1 MKQSKTMEL
10 KKPVRVSLARQVLT
24 AMESMIRSGKWKVG
38 DRIPAEAELA
48 RAFSVSHNTI
58 REALQS
64 LIHMGMLEARPGDGT
79 YVMASDRF
87 AVAVSNRL
95 KESELPQILEARLA
109 LEKEIARLAAV
120 KRTDEDLKELEN
132 ALEDCHGRVRQGI
145 EDDMLFH
152 AAVARATHNPV
163 LSELYNVVIRHVQ
176 ENLEKLLQEKQY
188 DSGAMKLH
196 DDLLAAIRNQEAD
209 EAENIIVKIVEFDT
223 VSIGGHALLKLTEQA
238 IPIMRNRH
246 FFLFGLFSKAVR
258 RNEIGEQESRTGM
271 NNSERKSVA
280 FCIHW

>member
-109 LEKEIARLAAV
+109 LEKEIARLASV
-120 KRTDEDLKELEN
+120 KRTTCCFMPPWL
-132 ALEDCHGRVRQGI
+132 ALRI
-145 EDDMLFH
+145 
-152 AAVARATHNPV
+152 
-163 LSELYNVVIRHVQ
+163 IRCSR
-176 ENLEKLLQEKQY
+176 NCITW
-188 DSGAMKLH
+188 SSAMC
-196 DDLLAAIRNQEAD
+196 
-209 EAENIIVKIVEFDT
+209 
-223 VSIGGHALLKLTEQA
+223 
-238 IPIMRNRH
+238 
-246 FFLFGLFSKAVR
+246 R
-258 RNEIGEQESRTGM
+258 RIWKGCFRRSNTTP
-271 NNSERKSVA
+271 A
-280 FCIHW
+280 P

>member
-95 KESELPQILEARLA
+95 KEYELPQILE
-109 LEKEIARLAAV
+109 ARLAAV

-223 VSIGGHALLKLTEQA
+223 VSIGGSC
-238 IPIMRNRH
+238 P
-246 FFLFGLFSKAVR
+246 S
-258 RNEIGEQESRTGM
+258 
-271 NNSERKSVA
+271 
-280 FCIHW
+280 

>member
-109 LEKEIARLAAV
+109 AV
-120 KRTDEDLKELEN
+120 KRTDEDLKDLEN
-132 ALEDCHGRVRQGI
+132 ALKDCHGRVRQGI

-176 ENLEKLLQEKQY
+176 ENLERLLQEKQY

-223 VSIGGHALLKLTEQA
+223 VSIGG
-238 IPIMRNRH
+238 
-246 FFLFGLFSKAVR
+246 
-258 RNEIGEQESRTGM
+258 
-271 NNSERKSVA
+271 A
-280 FCIHW
+280 FIS

>member
-1 MKQSKTMEL
+1 MKKSKTMEL
-10 KKPVRVSLARQVLT
+10 KKPVRVSLSRQVLT

-120 KRTDEDLKELEN
+120 KRTEEDLKELK
-132 ALEDCHGRVRQGI
+132 DCHARVRPGI

-163 LSELYNVVIRHVQ
+163 LAELYNVVIRHVQ
-176 ENLEKLLQEKQY
+176 ENLEGLLQEKQY
-188 DSGAMKLH
+188 DAGAMKLH
-196 DDLLAAIRNQEAD
+196 DDLLDAIRQREAD
-209 EAENIIVKIVEFDT
+209 TAENIIVKIVEFDT
-223 VSIGGHALLKLTEQA
+223 VSIGGQ
-238 IPIMRNRH
+238 
-246 FFLFGLFSKAVR
+246 FSA
-258 RNEIGEQESRTGM
+258 
-271 NNSERKSVA
+271 
-280 FCIHW
+280 

>member
-1 MKQSKTMEL
+1 MKKSKTMEL
-10 KKPVRVSLARQVLT
+10 KKPVRVSLSRQVLT

-109 LEKEIARLAAV
+109 AV
-120 KRTDEDLKELEN
+120 KRTEEDLK
-132 ALEDCHGRVRQGI
+132 ALESALKDCHARVRPGI

-163 LSELYNVVIRHVQ
+163 LAELYNVVIRHVQ
-176 ENLEKLLQEKQY
+176 ENLEGLLQEKQY
-188 DSGAMKLH
+188 DAGAMKLH
-196 DDLLAAIRNQEAD
+196 DDLLDAIRQREAD
-209 EAENIIVKIVEFDT
+209 TAENIIVKIVEFDT
-223 VSIGGHALLKLTEQA
+223 VSIGGQ
-238 IPIMRNRH
+238 
-246 FFLFGLFSKAVR
+246 FSA
-258 RNEIGEQESRTGM
+258 
-271 NNSERKSVA
+271 
-280 FCIHW
+280 

>member
-1 MKQSKTMEL
+1 MKKSKTMEL
-10 KKPVRVSLARQVLT
+10 KKPVRVSLSRQVLT

-109 LEKEIARLAAV
+109 LEKEIARLAA
-120 KRTDEDLKELEN
+120 
-132 ALEDCHGRVRQGI
+132 
-145 EDDMLFH
+145 
-152 AAVARATHNPV
+152 
-163 LSELYNVVIRHVQ
+163 
-176 ENLEKLLQEKQY
+176 
-188 DSGAMKLH
+188 
-196 DDLLAAIRNQEAD
+196 
-209 EAENIIVKIVEFDT
+209 
-223 VSIGGHALLKLTEQA
+223 
-238 IPIMRNRH
+238 
-246 FFLFGLFSKAVR
+246 
-258 RNEIGEQESRTGM
+258 
-271 NNSERKSVA
+271 
-280 FCIHW
+280 

>member
-95 KESELPQILEARLA
+95 KESELPQILE
-109 LEKEIARLAAV
+109 ARLAAV

-223 VSIGGHALLKLTEQA
+223 VSIGGAC
-238 IPIMRNRH
+238 P
-246 FFLFGLFSKAVR
+246 S
-258 RNEIGEQESRTGM
+258 
-271 NNSERKSVA
+271 
-280 FCIHW
+280 

>member
-109 LEKEIARLAAV
+109 AV

-132 ALEDCHGRVRQGI
+132 ALKDCHGRVRQGI

-223 VSIGGHALLKLTEQA
+223 VSIGGSF
-238 IPIMRNRH
+238 I
-246 FFLFGLFSKAVR
+246 S
-258 RNEIGEQESRTGM
+258 
-271 NNSERKSVA
+271 
-280 FCIHW
+280 

>member
-132 ALEDCHGRVRQGI
+132 ALEACRKMDGNKYIDIKMR
-145 EDDMLFH
+145 
-152 AAVARATHNPV
+152 
-163 LSELYNVVIRHVQ
+163 Q
-176 ENLEKLLQEKQY
+176 ENNRLVICFRNSFNGFIQKDIRFNADAKEHHYTEYVRFITLDKFKEYAKAADLKIKHTLGDYNLNLFDETKSSRLILILE
-188 DSGAMKLH
+188 
-196 DDLLAAIRNQEAD
+196 
-209 EAENIIVKIVEFDT
+209 
-223 VSIGGHALLKLTEQA
+223 
-238 IPIMRNRH
+238 
-246 FFLFGLFSKAVR
+246 
-258 RNEIGEQESRTGM
+258 
-271 NNSERKSVA
+271 
-280 FCIHW
+280 

>member
-132 ALEDCHGRVRQGI
+132 ALKDCHGRVRQGI

-196 DDLLAAIRNQEAD
+196 DDLLAAIRNQEERLNSRFSFGRQFQNAVICRKARWQ
-209 EAENIIVKIVEFDT
+209 EKHREIKKNNSATATASFLPAIQEMNAPPMLT
-223 VSIGGHALLKLTEQA
+223 VSNSTIFT
-238 IPIMRNRH
+238 IM
-246 FFLFGLFSKAVR
+246 FSA
-258 RNEIGEQESRTGM
+258 S
-271 NNSERKSVA
+271 SAS
-280 FCIHW
+280 

>member
-109 LEKEIARLAAV
+109 AV

-196 DDLLAAIRNQEAD
+196 DDLLAAIRKQEAD

-223 VSIGGHALLKLTEQA
+223 VSIGG
-238 IPIMRNRH
+238 
-246 FFLFGLFSKAVR
+246 
-258 RNEIGEQESRTGM
+258 
-271 NNSERKSVA
+271 A
-280 FCIHW
+280 FIS

>member
-1 MKQSKTMEL
+1 MDL
-10 KKPVRVSLARQVLT
+10 KKPVRLSLSRQVLN
-24 AMESMIRSGKWKVG
+24 AMEAMIRSGQWQVG
-38 DRIPAEAELA
+38 DRIPAELA

-95 KESELPQILEARLA
+95 RESELPQILEARLA

-120 KRTDEDLKELEN
+120 KRTEEDLEILEA
-132 ALEDCHGRVRQGI
+132 ALKDCHARVRPGI

-163 LSELYNVVIRHVQ
+163 LAELYNVIIRNVQ
-176 ENLEKLLQEKQY
+176 ENLESLLEEKQY
-188 DSGAMKLH
+188 DPGAMKLH
-196 DDLLAAIRNQEAD
+196 DDLLDAIRGRKAD
-209 EAENIIVKIVEFDT
+209 AAENIIVKIVEFDT
-223 VSIGGHALLKLTEQA
+223 VSI
-238 IPIMRNRH
+238 
-246 FFLFGLFSKAVR
+246 S
-258 RNEIGEQESRTGM
+258 GEPPE
-271 NNSERKSVA
+271 
-280 FCIHW
+280 

>member
-1 MKQSKTMEL
+1 MRRIKTMEM
-10 KKPVRVSLARQVLT
+10 KKPVRISLSRQVLN
-24 AMESMIRSGKWKVG
+24 AMEGMIRSGKWKVG
-38 DRIPAEAELA
+38 DRIPAEPELA

-95 KESELPQILEARLA
+95 RESELPQILEARLA

-120 KRTDEDLKELEN
+120 KRTEEDLKELES
-132 ALEDCHGRVRQGI
+132 ALADCHARARTGI

-163 LSELYNVVIRHVQ
+163 LAELYNVIIRNVQ
-176 ENLEKLLQEKQY
+176 ENLESLLEEKQY
-188 DSGAMKLH
+188 DAGAMRLH
-196 DDLLAAIRNQEAD
+196 DDLLNAIRLQD
-209 EAENIIVKIVEFDT
+209 PDTAENIIVKIVEFDT
-223 VSIGGHALLKLTEQA
+223 VSIG
-238 IPIMRNRH
+238 
-246 FFLFGLFSKAVR
+246 
-258 RNEIGEQESRTGM
+258 SR
-271 NNSERKSVA
+271 A
-280 FCIHW
+280 PH

>member
-95 KESELPQILEARLA
+95 KESDLPQIL
-109 LEKEIARLAAV
+109 RLAAV

-132 ALEDCHGRVRQGI
+132 ALQDCHGRVRPGI

-176 ENLEKLLQEKQY
+176 ENLERLLQEKQY
-188 DSGAMKLH
+188 DAGAMKLH
-196 DDLLAAIRNQEAD
+196 DDLLAAIRKREAD

-223 VSIGGHALLKLTEQA
+223 VSIGGSF
-238 IPIMRNRH
+238 I
-246 FFLFGLFSKAVR
+246 S
-258 RNEIGEQESRTGM
+258 
-271 NNSERKSVA
+271 
-280 FCIHW
+280 

>member
-1 MKQSKTMEL
+1 MEL

-120 KRTDEDLKELEN
+120 KRTEN

-223 VSIGGHALLKLTEQA
+223 VSIGGSC
-238 IPIMRNRH
+238 P
-246 FFLFGLFSKAVR
+246 S
-258 RNEIGEQESRTGM
+258 
-271 NNSERKSVA
+271 
-280 FCIHW
+280 

>member
-1 MKQSKTMEL
+1 MEL

-163 LSELYNVVIRHVQ
+163 LS
-176 ENLEKLLQEKQY
+176 
-188 DSGAMKLH
+188 
-196 DDLLAAIRNQEAD
+196 
-209 EAENIIVKIVEFDT
+209 
-223 VSIGGHALLKLTEQA
+223 
-238 IPIMRNRH
+238 
-246 FFLFGLFSKAVR
+246 
-258 RNEIGEQESRTGM
+258 
-271 NNSERKSVA
+271 
-280 FCIHW
+280 

>member
-64 LIHMGMLEARPGDGT
+64 LIHMGMLEARPGD
-79 YVMASDRF
+79 
-87 AVAVSNRL
+87 

-132 ALEDCHGRVRQGI
+132 ALKDCHGRVRQGI

-223 VSIGGHALLKLTEQA
+223 VSIGGSF
-238 IPIMRNRH
+238 I
-246 FFLFGLFSKAVR
+246 S
-258 RNEIGEQESRTGM
+258 
-271 NNSERKSVA
+271 
-280 FCIHW
+280 

>member
-1 MKQSKTMEL
+1 MKKSKTMEL
-10 KKPVRVSLARQVLT
+10 KKPVRVSLSRQVLT

-64 LIHMGMLEARPGDGT
+64 LIHMGMLEARPGD
-79 YVMASDRF
+79 
-87 AVAVSNRL
+87 VAVSNRL

-120 KRTDEDLKELEN
+120 KRTEEDLKELES
-132 ALEDCHGRVRQGI
+132 ALKDCHARVRPGI

-163 LSELYNVVIRHVQ
+163 LAELYNVVIRHVQ
-176 ENLEKLLQEKQY
+176 ENLEGLLQEKQY
-188 DSGAMKLH
+188 DAGAMKLH
-196 DDLLAAIRNQEAD
+196 DDLLDAIRQREAD
-209 EAENIIVKIVEFDT
+209 TAENIIVKIVEFDT
-223 VSIGGHALLKLTEQA
+223 VSIGGQ
-238 IPIMRNRH
+238 
-246 FFLFGLFSKAVR
+246 FSA
-258 RNEIGEQESRTGM
+258 
-271 NNSERKSVA
+271 
-280 FCIHW
+280 

>member
-1 MKQSKTMEL
+1 MEL
-10 KKPVRVSLARQVLT
+10 KKPVRVSLSRQVLT

-79 YVMASDRF
+79 YVMASDR
-87 AVAVSNRL
+87 L

-120 KRTDEDLKELEN
+120 KRTEEDLKELES
-132 ALEDCHGRVRQGI
+132 ALKDCHARVRPGI

-163 LSELYNVVIRHVQ
+163 LAELYNVVIRHVQ
-176 ENLEKLLQEKQY
+176 ENLEGLLQEKQY
-188 DSGAMKLH
+188 DAGAMKLH
-196 DDLLAAIRNQEAD
+196 DDLLEAIRQREAD
-209 EAENIIVKIVEFDT
+209 TAENIIVKIVEFDT
-223 VSIGGHALLKLTEQA
+223 VSIGGQ
-238 IPIMRNRH
+238 
-246 FFLFGLFSKAVR
+246 FSA
-258 RNEIGEQESRTGM
+258 
-271 NNSERKSVA
+271 
-280 FCIHW
+280 

>member
-1 MKQSKTMEL
+1 MKKSKTMEL
-10 KKPVRVSLARQVLT
+10 KKPVRVSLSRQVLT

-95 KESELPQILEARLA
+95 KESELPQILE
-109 LEKEIARLAAV
+109 KEIARLAAV
-120 KRTDEDLKELEN
+120 KRTEEDLKELES
-132 ALEDCHGRVRQGI
+132 ALKDCHARVRPGI

-163 LSELYNVVIRHVQ
+163 LAELYNVVIRHVQ
-176 ENLEKLLQEKQY
+176 ENLEGLLQEKQY
-188 DSGAMKLH
+188 DAGAMKLH
-196 DDLLAAIRNQEAD
+196 DDLLDAIRQREAD
-209 EAENIIVKIVEFDT
+209 TAENIIVKIVEFDT
-223 VSIGGHALLKLTEQA
+223 VSIGGQ
-238 IPIMRNRH
+238 
-246 FFLFGLFSKAVR
+246 FSA
-258 RNEIGEQESRTGM
+258 
-271 NNSERKSVA
+271 
-280 FCIHW
+280 

>member
-1 MKQSKTMEL
+1 MEL

-109 LEKEIARLAAV
+109 AV
-120 KRTDEDLKELEN
+120 KRTDEDLKDLEN
-132 ALEDCHGRVRQGI
+132 ALKDCHGRVRQGI

-223 VSIGGHALLKLTEQA
+223 VSIGGSC
-238 IPIMRNRH
+238 P
-246 FFLFGLFSKAVR
+246 S
-258 RNEIGEQESRTGM
+258 
-271 NNSERKSVA
+271 
-280 FCIHW
+280 

>member
-109 LEKEIARLAAV
+109 LEKEIARL
-120 KRTDEDLKELEN
+120 
-132 ALEDCHGRVRQGI
+132 EDCHGRVRQGI

-223 VSIGGHALLKLTEQA
+223 VSIGGSC
-238 IPIMRNRH
+238 P
-246 FFLFGLFSKAVR
+246 S
-258 RNEIGEQESRTGM
+258 
-271 NNSERKSVA
+271 
-280 FCIHW
+280 

>member
-132 ALEDCHGRVRQGI
+132 ALEDCHGRVRPGI

-163 LSELYNVVIRHVQ
+163 LSELYNVVIRHV
-176 ENLEKLLQEKQY
+176 QEKQY

-223 VSIGGHALLKLTEQA
+223 VSIGGSC
-238 IPIMRNRH
+238 P
-246 FFLFGLFSKAVR
+246 S
-258 RNEIGEQESRTGM
+258 
-271 NNSERKSVA
+271 
-280 FCIHW
+280 

>member
-64 LIHMGMLEARPGDGT
+64 LIHMGMLEAHPGDGT

-95 KESELPQILEARLA
+95 KESELPQILE
-109 LEKEIARLAAV
+109 ARLAAV

-223 VSIGGHALLKLTEQA
+223 VSIGGSC
-238 IPIMRNRH
+238 P
-246 FFLFGLFSKAVR
+246 S
-258 RNEIGEQESRTGM
+258 
-271 NNSERKSVA
+271 
-280 FCIHW
+280 

>member
-1 MKQSKTMEL
+1 MEL

-95 KESELPQILEARLA
+95 KESELPQILE
-109 LEKEIARLAAV
+109 ARLAAV

-223 VSIGGHALLKLTEQA
+223 VSIGGSC
-238 IPIMRNRH
+238 P
-246 FFLFGLFSKAVR
+246 S
-258 RNEIGEQESRTGM
+258 
-271 NNSERKSVA
+271 
-280 FCIHW
+280 

>member
-152 AAVARATHNPV
+152 AAVARATHN
-163 LSELYNVVIRHVQ
+163 NVVIRHVQ

-188 DSGAMKLH
+188 DAGAMKLH
-196 DDLLAAIRNQEAD
+196 DDLLAAIRKQEAD

-223 VSIGGHALLKLTEQA
+223 VSIGGSC
-238 IPIMRNRH
+238 P
-246 FFLFGLFSKAVR
+246 S
-258 RNEIGEQESRTGM
+258 
-271 NNSERKSVA
+271 
-280 FCIHW
+280 